1 MLERYTFV
9 LRGVMALVF
18 FAIFQIASSANY
30 CYSNIYEFE
39 VTVLDERGSPMIG
52 VNVFTGDQV
61 KVATTTDE
69 NGKAMLKDLDYREE
83 VNFTFIGYVPLKMP
97 FYEIKKRNGIVRMT
111 RAVEEL
117 AEVVVI
123 GRRDDLPSQ
132 VPYSFNKISKENIAF
147 TEPQTSADALWNNAG
162 IFVQKTQMGGGS
174 PVLRGF
180 EANRV
185 LLVVDGVRMNNAI
198 YRSGHLQNSITVDN
212 AMLERTEVIFGPGSL
227 LYGSDALGGV
237 IHFRSKEPKLSFDDA
252 PGSYNMDGNLYARYA
267 SANSEK
273 SIHADVNY
281 GRRKWASL
289 TSLTFTDYGDLRAGS
304 IRPAGY
310 EEFGQ
315 RKYFVRRVGNGDQV
329 IENVLQNSDGSF
341 TPNYDVQIGTGYSQ
355 IDFLQKIKFQP
366 NKNFYT
372 VLNLQQSTSTDIPRY
387 DFLTELTNP
396 ADPTSF
402 RYAEW
407 FYGPQ
412 RRLMASLK
420 SRFSKPTSIYDRA
433 TVIGSFQRV
442 HENRLNRILHKS
454 QRIFQLENVYVASL
468 TADFD
473 KNLDKKGRQKFM
485 YGADANYNY
494 VYSESG
500 RVKIT
505 DESLTKNALS
515 RYPANNDVTTM
526 ASYANYQWQTPDTTL
541 TLNAGLR
548 YTWVKLYSKY
558 SQDSTI
564 IWPANFI
571 DPGTS
576 ATNSDVT
583 WSLGATWRS
592 GQGTELRV
600 LGSKAFRSPNIDD
613 YSQLRPK
620 NNFISIPN
628 PDLKPER
635 SYNGEVG
642 IGQEFG
648 KMKVGQGVRFRLD
661 LTGYYTYVK
670 GLMTRRAF
678 PLPDGTNLVEVDGLL
693 FETRANV
700 NANKGIIYGWGG
712 HAQLRIGE
720 HWELESVL
728 NFVHGDASFE
738 VKDDAGAVVF
748 DTLAPIDHIP
758 PVHGFT
764 SLAFQTKK
772 LRFAA
777 VARYQGKKPIE
788 KYGVSDVSLDK
799 NGIPVFGRGGTEDN
813 IEYSYY
819 RIDENDKAI
828 YDGTLA
834 WTTYNFYASW
844 KMTKWYTLNFVV
856 ENITDLHYRPF
867 SSGLSAAGRN
877 FIVSFRVNLS
887 K

>member
-1 MLERYTFV
+1 MPERYTFV
-9 LRGVMALVF
+9 LRGAMMLLLIAVIQTALP
-18 FAIFQIASSANY
+18 AN
-30 CYSNIYEFE
+30 SFSLYEFE
-39 VTVLDERGSPMIG
+39 VTVLDEQGSPMVG
-52 VNVFTGDQV
+52 VNVFTDDQT
-61 KVATTTDE
+61 KTATTTDE
-69 NGKAMLKDLDYREE
+69 NGKATLKDLDYRQE
-83 VNFTFIGYVPLKMP
+83 VNFTFIGYNPLRLP
-97 FYEIKKRNGIVRMT
+97 FYEIKKRNGIIRMT

-117 AEVVVI
+117 SEVVVI

-132 VPYSFNKISKENIAF
+132 VPYSFNSISKEDIAF
-147 TEPQTSADALWNNAG
+147 TEPQTAADALWNSAG

-237 IHFRSKEPKLSFDDA
+237 IHFRSKEPRLSFDDA
-252 PGSYNMDGNLYARYA
+252 PGSNNAEANLYTRYA
-267 SANSEK
+267 SANEEK

-281 GRRKWASL
+281 GRRNWASL
-289 TSLTFTDYGDLRAGS
+289 TSLTFTDYGDLRSGS
-304 IRPAGY
+304 NRPEGY
-310 EEFGQ
+310 EEFGL
-315 RKYFVRRVGNGDQV
+315 RKFFVRRVGNGDQV
-329 IENVLQNSDGSF
+329 IENVLQNKDGSF
-341 TPNYDVQIGTGYSQ
+341 SPNYDVQIGTAYSQ
-355 IDFLQKIKFQP
+355 LDFLQKIKFQP
-366 NKNFYT
+366 NRHFYT

-387 DFLTELTNP
+387 DFLTELTNQ
-396 ADPTSF
+396 ADPTSL

-420 SRFSKPTSIYDRA
+420 SRFSKSTSLFDRA

-454 QRIFQLENVYVASL
+454 QRIFQLENVYIGSL

-473 KNLDKKGRQKFM
+473 KNLNETGRQKLM

-505 DESLTKNALS
+505 DESLTRNALS
-515 RYPANNDVTTM
+515 RYPANNDVTTL
-526 ASYANYQWQTPDTTL
+526 ASYVNYQWQTVDTAL

-548 YTWVKLYSKY
+548 YTWVKLHSKY
-558 SQDSTI
+558 SPDSTI
-564 IWPANFI
+564 IWPAHFI

-576 ATNSDVT
+576 TTNSDMT
-583 WSLGATWRS
+583 WSFGGTWRS
-592 GQGTELRV
+592 GSGTELRA
-600 LGSKAFRSPNIDD
+600 LASKAFRSPNIDD

-635 SYNGEVG
+635 SYNAELA
-642 IGQEFG
+642 IGQEVG
-648 KMKVGQGVRFRLD
+648 NMKNAQGIRFRID

-712 HAQLRIGE
+712 HAQLKSGA

-728 NFVHGDASFE
+728 NFVHGDASFQ
-738 VKDDAGAVVF
+738 VKNNEGAIVL

-772 LRFAA
+772 IRLAA
-777 VARYQGKKPIE
+777 VVRYQGKKSVE

-799 NGIPVFGRGGTEDN
+799 DGQPVFGRGGTEDN
-813 IEYSYY
+813 LEYSYY
-819 RIDENDKAI
+819 RIDDSGKAVF
-828 YDGTLA
+828 DGTLA

-844 KMTKWYTLNFVV
+844 KLASRYSLHLSM
-856 ENITDLHYRPF
+856 ENILDLHYRPF
-867 SSGLSAAGRN
+867 ASGVSAAGRN
-877 FIVSFRVNLS
+877 FIVSFRMNMS